1 MGIPA
6 SQQIKRIKIPLTNPL
21 IAQPIM
27 NDKDNSRLESG
38 VIKSSGSVW
47 SNFICNIEEA
57 EFATALVI
65 TFIINNPGKIYILYE
80 TPPISLILFS
90 RATPKTNMYNSVV
103 TIPGIIVC
111 LHTEKNRMISLEER
125 V

>member
-1 MGIPA
+1 M
-6 SQQIKRIKIPLTNPL
+6 
-21 IAQPIM
+21 
-27 NDKDNSRLESG
+27 D
-38 VIKSSGSVW
+38 
-47 SNFICNIEEA
+47 EA

-65 TFIINNPGKIYILYE
+65 TFIINKPGKIYILYG

-90 RATPKTNMYNSVV
+90 RATPKTKIYNKVV

-111 LHTEKNRMISLEER
+111 LQTEKKRIISLEER